1 MPATH
6 APDGNQLKDS
16 ALAKLEQARSLISS
30 AREDICNL
38 EGNGYCAQYE
48 ALNPLCEKVGY
59 VTAKLRNLK
68 PPTGVFR
75 L

>member
-1 MPATH
+1 MATTQIT
-6 APDGNQLKDS
+6 DGNQLKAS

-48 ALNPLCEKVGY
+48 ALNPLCEKVGN
-59 VTAKLRNLK
+59 VLAKLRNLK